1 MAKRRG
7 ALLQYFGGYGAFE
20 QRPMITA
27 LIVLL
32 SQCSSRRRVWEP
44 CSGKTHQ
51 THFSLIYHM
60 PSVSR
65 RCIIKCLAYII
76 CVFIANDMKS

>member
-51 THFSLIYHM
+51 THFSL
-60 PSVSR
+60 
-65 RCIIKCLAYII
+65 
-76 CVFIANDMKS
+76 